1 MRSTHLIEL
10 YKGKRGWYIRILA
23 RNGKIVADGGEA
35 YANYSNALRA
45 AHRLRDNLILSEIVK
60 K

>member
-1 MRSTHLIEL
+1 MRTTHTIEL

-35 YANYSNALRA
+35 YSTVGNVLRA
-45 AHRLRDNLILSEIVK
+45 CKRLKESIPTANIVK
-60 K
+60 L